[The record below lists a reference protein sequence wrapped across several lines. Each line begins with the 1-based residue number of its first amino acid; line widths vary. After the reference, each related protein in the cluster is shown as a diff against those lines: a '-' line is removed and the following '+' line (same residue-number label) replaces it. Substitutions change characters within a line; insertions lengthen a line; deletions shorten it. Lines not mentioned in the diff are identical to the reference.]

1 MAAGPSP
8 MTPPPTPG
16 GGAPQQGPT
25 TPPVASLSP
34 AQPNPQMQQ
43 GTAMAIGVARSLQT
57 IAKAFPSTAP
67 TIAQM
72 NNLLRDVVS
81 SMMEDSQSPEP
92 AAPPQG

>member
-1 MAAGPSP
+1 MATPAMS
-8 MTPPPTPG
+8 PPPLPG
-16 GGAPQQGPT
+16 GGTPAPTEPT
-25 TPPVASLSP
+25 VASPSP
-34 AQPNPQMQQ
+34 PQANPTMQQ
-43 GTAMAIGVARSLQT
+43 GTTMAIQVARNLQT

-81 SMMEDSQSPEP
+81 SMMEDSQPPEP